1 MTKEEIWTKAQKCAA
16 ADKIDD
22 DCSEYVN
29 FAFWLLENEIE
40 SDDIF
45 ILAGL
50 SESDI
55 SFRYDARHYFALVCD
70 ALKIEID
77 GSKTDYFYACY
88 LLDCVKSGKVSAFDA
103 VFDLANLYFQEDK
116 QIFKDWL
123 DFSYQLEDA
132 LDDEC
137 VLVDPS
143 LSLTKENAQSYIVRR
158 FELWK
163 IFFDLELPK
172 DFKKQ
177 AYCKK
182 CGLRVFPKTVE
193 RGFFRKSLHTI
204 CPKCKAEDFAW
215 CCDNSGME
223 IYLKEIG
230 YKFLDSEN

>member
-22 DCSEYVN
+22 DTREYVN
-29 FAFWLLENEIE
+29 FAFYLLENEIE

-88 LLDCVKSGKVSAFDA
+88 LLDCVKSGKVSAFGA
-103 VFDLANLYFQEDK
+103 VFDLANLYFQENK

-123 DFSYQLEDA
+123 DFSYQLEA
-132 LDDEC
+132 LDDELGQTHYSC
-137 VLVDPS
+137 WR
-143 LSLTKENAQSYIVRR
+143 A
-158 FELWK
+158 
-163 IFFDLELPK
+163 
-172 DFKKQ
+172 
-177 AYCKK
+177 
-182 CGLRVFPKTVE
+182 
-193 RGFFRKSLHTI
+193 
-204 CPKCKAEDFAW
+204 
-215 CCDNSGME
+215 
-223 IYLKEIG
+223 
-230 YKFLDSEN
+230 

>member
-1 MTKEEIWTKAQKCAA
+1 MTKEEIWTKAQKCVS

-22 DCSEYVN
+22 DTSEYVS
-29 FAFWLLENEIE
+29 FAFWLLENKIE

-50 SESDI
+50 CASDI

-77 GSKTDYFYACY
+77 ESKNDYFYVCH
-88 LLDCVKSGKVSAFDA
+88 LLDCIKSGKVSAFDA
-103 VFDLANLYFQEDK
+103 VFGLANVYFQNHK
-116 QIFKDWL
+116 KIYQDWL
-123 DFSYQLEDA
+123 YFSYQLEA

-137 VLVDPS
+137 VLVEPR
-143 LSLTKENAQSYIVRR
+143 LSLTKENEQSYIVRR

-163 IFFDLELPK
+163 IFYDLPLPE

-182 CGLRVFPKTVE
+182 CASRVIPKSVE

-215 CCDNSGME
+215 CCDNLGKE
-223 IYLKEIG
+223 LYLKEIG
-230 YKFLDSEN
+230 FKEEK